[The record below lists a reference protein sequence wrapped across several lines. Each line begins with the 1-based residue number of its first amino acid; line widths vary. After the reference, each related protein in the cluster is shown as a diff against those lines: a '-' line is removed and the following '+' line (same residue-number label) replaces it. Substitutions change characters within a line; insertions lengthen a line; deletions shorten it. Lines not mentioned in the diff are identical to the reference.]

1 MIEKGKKI
9 AEWDPYTLPVIAE
22 TSGIVNYM
30 DLTEGSSLT
39 ETLDD
44 ATGLSSKSVTD
55 WKSLSKNSELKPR
68 ITLRNDR
75 GEIIKKADGN
85 EARYYLV
92 PDTILSVKDGQKISA
107 GDVLARLPK
116 ETSKT
121 KDITGGLPRVAEL
134 FEARRPK
141 DSAIIAEND
150 GVIEFGKEVRG
161 KQKISIVA
169 TSGETSNY
177 LIPKGKHVNFN
188 QGEKIKKGEYLLDG
202 SPAPHDILRILGVEK
217 LTEYFV
223 SEVQEVYR
231 LQGVVIN
238 DKHIETIVRQMLKRV
253 EIKSPGDSGLLAG
266 EVIDLLDINEIN
278 STLLKD
284 KKKPATFERIL
295 LGITKASLQTN
306 SFISAASFQET
317 TRVLTDASIKGK
329 TDTLE
334 GLKENVIVGRLV
346 PAGTGLTK
354 IDWDKEARAQD
365 KTRLEELKKQE
376 LESASNAPE
385 QTA

>member
-1 MIEKGKKI
+1 MVEKGKKI

-22 TSGIVNYM
+22 TGGIVNYM
-30 DLTEGSSLT
+30 DLMEGTSLT
-39 ETLDD
+39 ETFDD

-55 WKSLSKNSELKPR
+55 WKSLTKNSELKPR
-68 ITLRNDR
+68 ITLRNEK

-92 PDTILSVKDGQKISA
+92 PDTVLSVKDGQKIST

-134 FEARRPK
+134 FEARKPK

-169 TSGETSNY
+169 SDGETSNY

-202 SPAPHDILRILGVEK
+202 APLPHDILRVLGVEK

-223 SEVQEVYR
+223 TEVQEVYR

-253 EIKSPGDSGLLAG
+253 EIKDQGDSDLLKG
-266 EVIDLLDINEIN
+266 EVIDLLDINLIN
-278 STLLKD
+278 EELRIE
-284 KKKPATFERIL
+284 KKKPAVFERVL
-295 LGITKASLQTN
+295 LGITKASLQTK

-329 TDTLE
+329 IDTLE

-354 IDWDKEARAQD
+354 IDWDKQARDQD
-365 KTRLEELKKQE
+365 KARLEELKKQE
-376 LESASNAPE
+376 LESAPTAPE
-385 QTA
+385 QTV

>member
-1 MIEKGKKI
+1 
-9 AEWDPYTLPVIAE
+9 
-22 TSGIVNYM
+22 M
-30 DLTEGSSLT
+30 DLTEGTSLT

-68 ITLRNDR
+68 ITLRDDK

-85 EARYYLV
+85 DKILSCTRYN
-92 PDTILSVKDGQKISA
+92 LSVKMGKRYRQTCCTFT
-107 GDVLARLPK
+107 K

-134 FEARRPK
+134 LARKPK

-161 KQKISIVA
+161 KQKISIVS
-169 TSGETSNY
+169 TNGEISNY

-202 SPAPHDILRILGVEK
+202 APLPHDILRVLGVEK

-223 SEVQEVYR
+223 TEVQEVYR

-238 DKHIETIVRQMLKRV
+238 DKHIEVIVRQMLKRV
-253 EIKSPGDSGLLAG
+253 EVKNPGDSELLLG
-266 EVIDLLDINEIN
+266 EVIDLLDMNKINDD
-278 STLLKD
+278 LRKD
-284 KKKPATFERIL
+284 KKKPAQYERVL

-306 SFISAASFQET
+306 SFI
-317 TRVLTDASIKGK
+317 
-329 TDTLE
+329 
-334 GLKENVIVGRLV
+334 
-346 PAGTGLTK
+346 
-354 IDWDKEARAQD
+354 
-365 KTRLEELKKQE
+365 
-376 LESASNAPE
+376 
-385 QTA
+385 